1 MRHRK
6 KGRKLGRN
14 SSHRK
19 ALFSNL
25 ATALFR
31 HERIKTTQAKAK
43 ELRGIA
49 ERIITSA
56 KKDDLASRRNAAKTI
71 HDHEILRKLF
81 DDIAKRYA
89 ERNGGYTRIIKIGPR
104 LKDGAFMVF
113 IELV

>member
-6 KGRKLGRN
+6 KGKQLGRT

-19 ALFSNL
+19 ATFKNL

-43 ELRGIA
+43 ELKKVA
-49 ERIITSA
+49 EKLITLA
-56 KKDDLASRRNAAKTI
+56 KREDLHARRNAAKII
-71 HDHEILRKLF
+71 HDHEVLRKLF
-81 DDIAKRYA
+81 NEIGPRYA
-89 ERNGGYTRIIKIGPR
+89 DRNGGYTRILKLGPR
-104 LKDGAFMVF
+104 LKDGAFMVY

>member
-6 KGRKLGRN
+6 KGRRLGRT

-43 ELRGIA
+43 ELRRAA
-49 ERIITSA
+49 EKLITLA
-56 KKDDLASRRNAAKTI
+56 KRGDLHARRNAAKTV
-71 HDHEILRKLF
+71 HDHEVLKKLF
-81 DDIAKRYA
+81 NELGQRYA
-89 ERNGGYTRIIKIGPR
+89 DRNGGYTRILKLGPR

>member
-19 ALFSNL
+19 AMFRNL

-43 ELRGIA
+43 ELRSVA
-49 ERIITSA
+49 EKLVTLA
-56 KKDDLASRRNAAKTI
+56 KRDDLHARRNAAKTI
-71 HDHEILRKLF
+71 HDHEVLRKLF
-81 DDIAKRYA
+81 DDVGSRYL
-89 ERNGGYTRIIKIGPR
+89 ERNGGYTRILKLGPR